1 MFEFNTTLTPE
12 LLARYHAISQQ
23 RLSRAAS
30 KAMGWRGE
38 ALNFAVASLFALHVI
53 WLAFYLLSTW
63 TSHPADLASALIGF
77 LAGGGMLL
85 AALWHRSFEIRRLLS
100 QDSNPALLPY
110 HAVIDSEQLRFTSP
124 RADTV
129 VRWPFVSQIT
139 QHPGMVIL
147 WIEPHHGIIIP
158 SSAFANDDA
167 VQAFLTFA
175 RDRIDAAKSRGFTPE
190 PPPKA

>member
-38 ALNFAVASLFALHVI
+38 AMNFAVASMFALPI
-53 WLAFYLLSTW
+53 GLAFYALSTW

-85 AALWHRSFEIRRLLS
+85 AALWHRSFEIRHLLS

-139 QHPGMVIL
+139 LHPGMVIL
-147 WIEPHHGIIIP
+147 WVEPHHGFIIP
-158 SSAFANDDA
+158 SSAFANDAA

-175 RDRIDAAKSRGFTPE
+175 RDHVLAEKSSGFTPARQ
-190 PPPKA
+190 PKP

>member
-12 LLARYHAISQQ
+12 LLARYHAISQR
-23 RLSRAAS
+23 RLSHAAS

-38 ALNFAVASLFALHVI
+38 AMNFAVASMFALPI
-53 WLAFYLLSTW
+53 GLAFYALSTW

-158 SSAFANDDA
+158 ISAFANDDA